1 MSSRNLRSSGS
12 LRRSGAATLELAL
25 TLSILFSICYGT
37 IEYGY
42 YFFVKNTMQ
51 GAVREGCRAGIV
63 SGAVDSSVT
72 AAAINQLYV
81 AGLITSSTTATGSGP
96 YTIGN
101 YTLTISPDPFT
112 SMLVGN
118 TLTVTMTATWGVV
131 GQNFRPE
138 GLIAAS
144 KIVTTASSMR
154 KEGD

>member
-1 MSSRNLRSSGS
+1 MFSRAKSRGS
-12 LRRSGAATLELAL
+12 LRRSGAATVELAL

-51 GAVREGCRAGIV
+51 SAVREGCRAGIV
-63 SGAVDSSVT
+63 AGATDSSVT
-72 AAAINQLYV
+72 AAALNQLQV
-81 AGLITSSTTATGSGP
+81 AGLVSNSTTVGGSGP

-112 SMLVGN
+112 SMTVGN

-138 GLIAAS
+138 GLIASS
-144 KIVTTASSMR
+144 KVVTTATSMR

>member
-1 MSSRNLRSSGS
+1 
-12 LRRSGAATLELAL
+12 LELAL

-51 GAVREGCRAGIV
+51 SAVREGCRAGIV
-63 SGAVDSSVT
+63 SGATDSSVT
-72 AAAINQLYV
+72 AAALNQLLV
-81 AGLITSSTTATGSGP
+81 AGLVTNSTTVSGSGP

-101 YTLTISPDPFT
+101 YTVTISPEPFT
-112 SMLVGN
+112 SMTVGN

-144 KIVTTASSMR
+144 KVLSTAASMR